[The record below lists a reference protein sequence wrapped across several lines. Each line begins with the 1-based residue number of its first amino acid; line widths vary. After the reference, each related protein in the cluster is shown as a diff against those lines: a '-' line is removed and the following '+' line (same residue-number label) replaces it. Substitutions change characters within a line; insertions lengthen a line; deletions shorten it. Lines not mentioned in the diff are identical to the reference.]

1 MKKGRPKSGITL
13 SAREREQLEN
23 LANNAEQHGQLA
35 TRASIVLRSV
45 DGHNNVAIAS
55 SMALTQATVGK
66 WRRRFASHRVAGLYD
81 SMRPGKPRTIDDQQL
96 QAIAATAQAAP
107 SMEDAP
113 QDSVRALAAR
123 TGMSKSSVARYLQL
137 LGKTKS
143 RPHFALFSDPLLLEQ
158 LQAPA
163 ALYLSGSDK
172 ALVICLDTKSPLSLP
187 SAPAETSE
195 PQPLAD
201 GATPQHPLSAALGH
215 ALSHVCKT
223 PGEACKPGLRHQ
235 EFLMFLREVD
245 AMLPADMDVHCIL
258 DTSAL
263 SQHPSIKAWL
273 GMRPHWCTHGCG
285 DYAAWHE
292 QLAHFLARLG
302 ARRSATMPAQEL
314 AQWLNSV
321 DALARKQSPSR
332 RPFRWM
338 GPLEPPA
345 LSDSEDGTEMQ
356 AIAGRDDPED

>member
-1 MKKGRPKSGITL
+1 MEKGRPKPGITL
-13 SAREREQLEN
+13 SAREREQLES
-23 LANNAEQHGQLA
+23 LANNAEQYGQLA
-35 TRASIVLRSV
+35 TRAGIVLRSV
-45 DGHNNVAIAS
+45 DGHSNVAIANS
-55 SMALTQATVGK
+55 LALTQATVGK

-107 SMEDAP
+107 SSEDAP

-143 RPHFALFSDPLLLEQ
+143 RPDFALFSDPLLLEQ
-158 LQAPA
+158 LQAPT
-163 ALYLSGSDK
+163 ALYLSGSDR

-187 SAPAETSE
+187 STPPEQSE
-195 PQPLAD
+195 PQALSDSAVS
-201 GATPQHPLSAALGH
+201 QHPLSAALCH
-215 ALSHVCKT
+215 ALTNICKT
-223 PGEACKPGLRHQ
+223 PGTACKPRLRHQ
-235 EFLMFLREVD
+235 EFLVFLREVD
-245 AMLPADMDVHCIL
+245 AMLSPDMDVHCIL
-258 DTSAL
+258 DTTAL

-292 QLAHFLARLG
+292 QLAHFLTRLS
-302 ARRSATMPAQEL
+302 ARRSAAMPDQEL

-321 DALARKQSPSR
+321 DALARKQNPSR

-338 GPLEPPA
+338 GPLEPSA
-345 LSDSEDGTEMQ
+345 VSDSEDGTEMQ
-356 AIAGRDDPED
+356 GYR